1 MQPGSQERPE
11 AFHGVDVDLAE
22 AIAVLVAGVFASTM
36 TDGLVTVAETRE
48 SGIDAILVSIDVRAF
63 GDSLLDDRMEG
74 RLLDIGQHP
83 EHDLAA
89 ALDHAEDR
97 RLFLL
102 QGAAPAAALQSVA
115 PAVAPLGPHR
125 LGIALVP
132 GDDVELVELDVAA
145 QDHLG
150 CLRHDAVAQHLG
162 HGLGVALAQTQF
174 LRDLTVRQVY
184 SHEVRA
190 QDPGRNGL
198 MMSGQNGSR
207 QVIEAVLAGLA
218 QVSLSVPLAIV
229 MTVADHACAA
239 AVKADNA
246 VRPSELTNDFIALRF
261 VEQGRQLDQVHHGFR
276 SLPHRERSTDQR
288 PDQNQYAEIFASCGL
303 FATRPRAFHHPG
315 TRQEPTLFILK

>member
-63 GDSLLDDRMEG
+63 GDSLLDDRMDG

-83 EHDLAA
+83 DHDLAA
-89 ALDHAEDR
+89 ALNHAEDR

-115 PAVAPLGPHR
+115 PAFASFGPHR
-125 LGIALVP
+125 LGIALVS
-132 GDDVELVELDVAA
+132 GDNVELVELNIAA
-145 QDHLG
+145 QDYLG

-162 HGLGVALAQTQF
+162 HGLGVALAQTEF
-174 LRDLTVRQVY
+174 LRDLTVRQVHP
-184 SHEVRA
+184 HEVRA
-190 QDPGRNGL
+190 QYPGRL

-207 QVIEAVLAGLA
+207 QIIEAILAGLA

-229 MTVADHACAA
+229 M
-239 AVKADNA
+239 AVTP
-246 VRPSELTNDFIALRF
+246 VLL
-261 VEQGRQLDQVHHGFR
+261 QWRQ
-276 SLPHRERSTDQR
+276 T
-288 PDQNQYAEIFASCGL
+288 
-303 FATRPRAFHHPG
+303 T
-315 TRQEPTLFILK
+315 